1 MNALDPESCWRA
13 VRTHD
18 ARFDGRFF
26 VGVTSTRIYCRPICP
41 ARPPKREHCT
51 FHPSAAAAE
60 SEGFRPCLR
69 CRPELA
75 PGFSPADAPR
85 RLAYAAALW
94 LEEGNPATLER
105 LARRLDVTSRHLR
118 RVFTAEFGVSPVAY
132 AQTQRLLSAKRLLTD
147 TGLSVTDVAHASGF
161 RSLRRFQSS
170 FKERYRLAPSELR
183 RDTARTRGPELVLEL
198 AYRPPYAWN
207 EILEFLGARAIT
219 GVEAIEKRTYLRTV
233 SIDRHDGW
241 LRVENARGRDALRV
255 TLSASL
261 APVVPAVLVRVKR
274 LFDLGAR
281 PDAIAKV
288 LGSLAAKRPGLRVPG
303 AFDGF
308 EVAVRAILGQQ
319 VSVKAASTLAGRVAT
334 AFGRSIETPH
344 AELTTIFPTPSRLKD
359 AAIEAHGILRARADA
374 IRALAASGIRLE
386 PGTDVP
392 STLDSLLALPGV
404 GPWTAQYLA
413 MRTLA
418 WPDAFPEGD
427 LVLRRAL
434 GGVAAREALTR
445 AEGWRPWRA
454 YAAMHLWQSIKEER

>member
-1 MNALDPESCWRA
+1 MNTLDAESCWRA
-13 VRTHD
+13 LRTHD

-26 VGVTSTRIYCRPICP
+26 VGVASTGIYCRPICP

-60 SEGFRPCLR
+60 GAGFRPCLR

-85 RLAYAAALW
+85 RLAYAAAIW

-105 LARRLDVTSRHLR
+105 LAKRLTVTPRHLR

-147 TGLSVTDVAHASGF
+147 TDLPVTDVAHASGF
-161 RSLRRFQSS
+161 RSLRRFQSA
-170 FKERYRLAPSELR
+170 FRERYRLAPSGLR
-183 RDTARTRGPELVLEL
+183 RQSARTRGPELVLEL
-198 AYRPPYAWN
+198 GYRPPYAWD
-207 EILEFLGARAIT
+207 EIVEFLGARAIA
-219 GVEAIEKRTYLRTV
+219 GVEAISGRSYLRTV
-233 SIDRHDGW
+233 SLGKHDGW
-241 LRVENARGRDALRV
+241 IGVERVRGRDALRV

-281 PDAIAKV
+281 PDAIASV
-288 LGSLAAKRPGLRVPG
+288 LGPLASRKPGLRVPG

-319 VSVKAASTLAGRVAT
+319 VSVAAASTLASRVAKT
-334 AFGRSIETPH
+334 FGRPIETPH
-344 AELTTIFPTPSRLKD
+344 ESLTTIFPTALRLKE
-359 AAIEAHGILRARADA
+359 APIEEHGVVRARAHA
-374 IRALAASGIRLE
+374 IRSLAASGIRLE

-392 STLDSLLALPGV
+392 STLEELLALPGI

-413 MRTLA
+413 MRTLS

-427 LVLRRAL
+427 LVLRKAL
-434 GGVAAREALTR
+434 GGVAAGDALLKAEA
-445 AEGWRPWRA
+445 WRPWRA
-454 YAAMHLWQSIKEER
+454 YAAMHLWSSMKEER